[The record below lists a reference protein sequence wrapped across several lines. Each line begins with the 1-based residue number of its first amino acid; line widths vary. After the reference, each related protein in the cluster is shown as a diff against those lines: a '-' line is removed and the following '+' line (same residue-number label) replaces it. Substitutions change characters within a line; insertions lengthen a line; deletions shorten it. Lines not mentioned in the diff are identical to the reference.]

1 MADPLKILNI
11 YIYIYIYIYTSIEE
25 DTTTTTY
32 LFHTTTLQSG
42 KIQFTVTYGL
52 TYASCKFTSERDTDC
67 YLVGRGFKPTYNST
81 LSPMAAF
88 KLPLLWAIFHACSC
102 QITPE
107 MLPIFLAPL
116 ENHTVTQGRDV
127 FFTCVVNHL
136 HSYKVAWIKSDS
148 RAILAIHTHMVTHNP
163 RLSVTHNGHDTWK
176 LHIANV
182 QKNDSGTY
190 MCQVN
195 TDPMRSQMGYM
206 VVQIPPDIMDDD
218 STDGYVTGE
227 RGNIKLRC
235 VAMGIPQ
242 PTVTWRRED
251 GRNIT
256 LREEG
261 REKVSVKSLEGE
273 TLNLTGIMRNEMG
286 NYLCI
291 ASNGVPP
298 TISKRYNVQVHFQP
312 TTKVTNQLVGA
323 PINRNVTLECTVEA
337 SPRAMNTWYRD
348 KGEKLLPSFKYTMS
362 ESALNEYTWQMNL
375 TIHNLEKKDFG
386 GYVCAA
392 VNALGHSESSVRL
405 QELELATETT
415 PGPISRNT
423 DAKVRK
429 KPYSKQKPNRRP
441 NNSHDDWD
449 NNNLSGNNNKNN
461 YNNINE
467 EYGTTQMMGGSTQ
480 VHRTERPLASPSP
493 PWKIL
498 NNTPRLSSCK
508 STTLLFLFMTFA
520 IH

>member
-1 MADPLKILNI
+1 
-11 YIYIYIYIYTSIEE
+11 
-25 DTTTTTY
+25 
-32 LFHTTTLQSG
+32 
-42 KIQFTVTYGL
+42 
-52 TYASCKFTSERDTDC
+52 
-67 YLVGRGFKPTYNST
+67 
-81 LSPMAAF
+81 MAALELF
-88 KLPLLWAIFHACSC
+88 FVLVMFCQLYLC

-107 MLPIFLAPL
+107 ILPVFLAPL

-127 FFTCVVNHL
+127 SFTCVVNHL
-136 HSYKVAWIKSDS
+136 HNFRVAWIKSDS

-176 LHIANV
+176 LHISNV

-206 VVQIPPDIMDDD
+206 VVQIPPDIMDDE
-218 STDGYVTGE
+218 STDGYVTQE

-235 VAMGIPQ
+235 VATGIPQ

-261 REKVSVKSLEGE
+261 REKISVKNFDGE
-273 TLNLTGIMRNEMG
+273 TLNLTGVLRQEMG

-298 TISKRYNVQVHFQP
+298 TISKRYSVQVHFLP
-312 TTKVTNQLVGA
+312 VIKVTNQLVGA
-323 PINRNVTLECTVEA
+323 PVNRNVTLECIVEA
-337 SPRAMNTWYRD
+337 SPRAMNTWYNN
-348 KGEKLLPSFKYTMS
+348 KGEKLMHNGKYTMS
-362 ESALNEYTWQMNL
+362 ESALPDGYSWQMNL

-386 GYVCAA
+386 SYACAA
-392 VNALGHSESSVRL
+392 VNALGRAEAAVRL
-405 QELELATETT
+405 QELELVTETT

-429 KPYSKQKPNRRP
+429 KIYGKKKINTINRRP
-441 NNSHDDWD
+441 HDGYTEF
-449 NNNLSGNNNKNN
+449 NNNLEGANDLV
-461 YNNINE
+461 
-467 EYGTTQMMGGSTQ
+467 TTQMMGGSTQ
-480 VHRTERPLASPSP
+480 EGHKTERPLVLPSISP
-493 PWKIL
+493 PWVVLVGRSERI
-498 NNTPRLSSCK
+498 NASIE
-508 STTLLFLFMTFA
+508 TTLLLLLT
-520 IH
+520 ILLINY

>member
-1 MADPLKILNI
+1 
-11 YIYIYIYIYTSIEE
+11 
-25 DTTTTTY
+25 
-32 LFHTTTLQSG
+32 
-42 KIQFTVTYGL
+42 
-52 TYASCKFTSERDTDC
+52 
-67 YLVGRGFKPTYNST
+67 
-81 LSPMAAF
+81 MAAY
-88 KLPLLWAIFHACSC
+88 KLTLLLAILHVCSC
-102 QITPE
+102 QVTPE
-107 MLPIFLAPL
+107 VLPIFLAPL

-261 REKVSVKSLEGE
+261 REKISVKSFEGE
-273 TLNLTGIMRNEMG
+273 TLNLTGILRSEMG

-312 TTKVTNQLVGA
+312 LIKVTNQLVGA
-323 PINRNVTLECTVEA
+323 PVNRNVTLQCTVEA

-348 KGEKLLPSFKYTMS
+348 KGDKLLPSIKYTMS
-362 ESALNEYTWQMNL
+362 ESALNDYTWQMNL
-375 TIHNLEKKDFG
+375 TIHNLDKKDFG
-386 GYVCAA
+386 GYACAS
-392 VNALGHSESSVRL
+392 VNALGRAEASVRL

-429 KPYSKQKPNRRP
+429 KINSKQKLNRRP

-449 NNNLSGNNNKNN
+449 NNNLSSNKNN
-461 YNNINE
+461 NNNNNHNNNNNND
-467 EYGTTQMMGGSTQ
+467 EYGTTQIMGGSTQ
-480 VHRTERPLASPSP
+480 VHRTERPLISPSLSP
-493 PWKIL
+493 PWVIL
-498 NNTPRLSSCK
+498 VSHTQKLSSCI
-508 STTLLFLFMTFA
+508 SITLLFLFLVFVV
-520 IH
+520 H